1 MNEHAIDARL
11 RQAGIV
17 LPEPPAPAGS
27 YRPVVCRGTLG
38 FVSGQ
43 FPFTHGRLSHA
54 GRVGAELTPEQ
65 GRECAAIAAAN
76 GLAQIRAALGGWA
89 RFGGLLRVEGHVA
102 SAPGFLEQP
111 LVLDGASEFFVR
123 ALGPELGAHARTA
136 FHATRLPID
145 APVELA
151 VTFLAIRCRRN
162 PRGKD

>member
-1 MNEHAIDARL
+1 MNEHPIDARL
-11 RQAGIV
+11 RQAGIM

-43 FPFTHGRLSHA
+43 FPFAHGRLAHT
-54 GRVGAELTPEQ
+54 GRVGTELTIEQ
-65 GRECAAIAAAN
+65 GRECAAITAAN
-76 GLAQIRAALGGWA
+76 VLTQIRAAFGGWE

-136 FHATRLPID
+136 FHATRLPVD

-151 VTFLAIRCRRN
+151 VTFLAV
-162 PRGKD
+162 